1 MSLRDYLSTQKWAIL
16 SLRRIAKSMKRPIA
30 TILRLIFPI
39 SRSSKL
45 LEFKSGFSLIVPSW
59 YHFQSI
65 AETILLNAYHF
76 PPLGTVTG
84 CVIDVGASIGDF
96 VISVRLSGHKG
107 RIYAFEPDPISFGIL
122 QKNIE
127 LNDLH
132 DVYSFNE
139 AADGQSLL
147 RILDIE
153 KHIGFLKVDC
163 EGCEYEFFKNV
174 GESYLRNVAEIHME
188 SHDFHHHRPP
198 ELEELFVSAG
208 FNVKSEKL
216 GGCPYLHATTRV

>member
-1 MSLRDYLSTQKWAIL
+1 MRLQRVRGLGIYRISCTLSISCFLQETHHVECGWFQNMSLRDYLSTQKWAIL

-132 DVYSFNE
+132 
-139 AADGQSLL
+139 
-147 RILDIE
+147 
-153 KHIGFLKVDC
+153 
-163 EGCEYEFFKNV
+163 
-174 GESYLRNVAEIHME
+174 
-188 SHDFHHHRPP
+188 
-198 ELEELFVSAG
+198 
-208 FNVKSEKL
+208 
-216 GGCPYLHATTRV
+216 